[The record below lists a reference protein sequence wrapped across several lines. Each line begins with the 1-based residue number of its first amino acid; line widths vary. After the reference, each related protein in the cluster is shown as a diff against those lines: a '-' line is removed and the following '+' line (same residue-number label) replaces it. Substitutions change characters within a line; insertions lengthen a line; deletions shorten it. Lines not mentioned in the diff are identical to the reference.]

1 MTKRIITT
9 AKDLINKQT
18 ITDEKVMTKRII
30 TTAKYLIHKQTITD
44 EKVMTKRIITTA
56 EDLHPQTEHNG
67 RKSHD

>member
-9 AKDLINKQT
+9 AKDLINIHT

-30 TTAKYLIHKQTITD
+30 TTAKVLIKKND
-44 EKVMTKRIITTA
+44 
-56 EDLHPQTEHNG
+56 HNG

>member
-30 TTAKYLIHKQTITD
+30 TAAKVLIKKTN
-44 EKVMTKRIITTA
+44 
-56 EDLHPQTEHNG
+56 HNG

>member
-30 TTAKYLIHKQTITD
+30 TTAKYLHQQTD
-44 EKVMTKRIITTA
+44 
-56 EDLHPQTEHNG
+56 HNG